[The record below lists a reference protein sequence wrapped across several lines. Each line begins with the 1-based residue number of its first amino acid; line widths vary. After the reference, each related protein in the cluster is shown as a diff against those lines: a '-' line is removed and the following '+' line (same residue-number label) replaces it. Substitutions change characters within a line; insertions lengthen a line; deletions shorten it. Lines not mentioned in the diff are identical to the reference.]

1 MAKNP
6 HELALVLGIGG
17 KRPSGPPPTFPREAP
32 SPKPG
37 APSGGA
43 FTPPENPE
51 TEKPVEADETDERV
65 APERAGLVAPGARCS
80 GCEHF
85 DGQGACE
92 KVAGPI
98 DPDQV
103 CFTFWESKRD
113 AEEEGASPKELMSPD
128 TESSYNSE
136 AAERA

>member
-6 HELALVLGIGG
+6 HELAIVLGIGG
-17 KRPSGPPPTFPREAP
+17 KRPGGPPPTFPREAP
-32 SPKPG
+32 PKPG

-51 TEKPVEADETDERV
+51 TEKPNEADETDERV

-98 DPDQV
+98 DPEQV
-103 CFTFWESKRD
+103 CYTFYEPKG
-113 AEEEGASPKELMSPD
+113 EEQEEGAEGGIPAPREEP
-128 TESSYNSE
+128 SE
-136 AAERA
+136 MGAPA